1 MPLSVCQQAQV
12 VNIPFLLT
20 DDCRENE
27 VLNTC
32 RLFRKHM
39 NRCKT
44 GSTGRPVNIDFR
56 NELCRTLLDKFK
68 QEKITSGMIHTV
80 ATHLAKKHPFSLD
93 NSLQRMQ
100 FRRRWCGTIS
110 AQIQDQLASGMPLRS
125 SGTSGTKA
133 PVLSSFSLD
142 SFCSTCVDKAFA
154 NVHAYFPEYE
164 PSVGLLVLIQKVQV
178 DEK

>member
-100 FRRRWCGTIS
+100 FRRRWCSTI
-110 AQIQDQLASGMPLRS
+110 QYQLASGKPLRR
-125 SGTSGTKA
+125 SGTSGTST

-142 SFCSTCVDKAFA
+142 SFCSTCVEKAFS
-154 NVHAYFPEYE
+154 NVHAYFPQYQ
-164 PSVGLLVLIQKVQV
+164 PSIGLLVLIEKVQV
-178 DEK
+178 KNNNP